1 MVGIDMGCC
10 KLLDMVVE
18 LFTAMNN
25 AGEILCSEPEQIPS
39 YLLDLHS
46 SSSTTYRKTKPHHG
60 SGSISI
66 SILIMMGWI

>member
-1 MVGIDMGCC
+1 
-10 KLLDMVVE
+10 MVVE

-46 SSSTTYRKTKPHHG
+46 SSSTTYCKTKLHHG

-66 SILIMMGWI
+66 SI